1 MAAGLKQDVVIR
13 EQGSSGGGGSKKR
26 YKQKGAHHAFDWETL
41 DNPDVQVEI
50 DWENEKEEHWS

>member
-41 DNPDVQVEI
+41 DNLDM
-50 DWENEKEEHWS
+50 